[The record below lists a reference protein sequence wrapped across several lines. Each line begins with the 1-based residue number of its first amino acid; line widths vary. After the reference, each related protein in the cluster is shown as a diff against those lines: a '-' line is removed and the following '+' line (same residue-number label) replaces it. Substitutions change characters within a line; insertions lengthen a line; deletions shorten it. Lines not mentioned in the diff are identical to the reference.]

1 MIQVYYDLS
10 SDKETLLRPAR
21 NVTLQQILEE
31 E

>member
-1 MIQVYYDLS
+1 MIQVYHDLS
-10 SDKETLLRPAR
+10 SDKETLLRSAR